1 MMFLLLSCGGPLPVE
16 DTDEVVLEVVETKA
30 VEHMEPVALLTRASL
45 DLRGVRPSVEEIE
58 AVEADPLAVEDLID
72 GFLQDERFAGRVR
85 SLYADIYLTK
95 QDTWYVTAALAGL
108 DAEDQPEWAAS
119 IGEEPLRI
127 LSRIADE
134 DLPYTELVTGDWTM
148 TNDLL
153 AEAWPLEADEG
164 DGWRVGHYT
173 DGRPHAG
180 ILSTNGM
187 WWRYQSNATNANR
200 ARANAISK
208 IVLCTDYL
216 SKPITFERDVDLLDA
231 DAVNDALV
239 NNPGCAACHHSL
251 DPLAAYLWG
260 FYYTDYYSAIDTAG
274 YHPEREYLWADY
286 TDDVAPGYYGEPG
299 YTLTDLGQ
307 SLAAD
312 PLLVECAADQAMS
325 VLLQRDTS
333 LVDQTD
339 LNTHR
344 AAFLDAGLRMRPLL
358 RSVVDSDAYRSA
370 PSDDER
376 LAGAKLLGVDQ
387 LASSIEDLT
396 GFRFTYAGY
405 DMMSTDTYGLRTLAG
420 GVDGQFVT
428 QPAREP
434 MTTMVLVQERLAQG
448 AARYVVETDSG
459 SDTPALF
466 LYVDFTETPATNR
479 EAMVEQLQHLHLRVF
494 GTRVAADGLEVE
506 ANLQLWEALYAIDGD
521 PAEAWVGVLSVLLR
535 DPLFLVY

>member
-1 MMFLLLSCGGPLPVE
+1 MILFLSCAQPLPV
-16 DTDEVVLEVVETKA
+16 DDAEVAEVVETQPVA
-30 VEHMEPVALLTRASL
+30 IEHMSAVALLTRASL
-45 DLRGVRPSVEEIE
+45 DLRGVRPTLDEIE
-58 AVEADPLAVEDLID
+58 QVEADATAVEGLID
-72 GFLQDERFAGRVR
+72 AFLVDERFASRVR
-85 SLYADIYLTK
+85 SLYSEIYLTQ
-95 QDTWYVTAALAGL
+95 QDTWYVTAELAGL

-119 IGEEPLRI
+119 IGQEPLRI

-134 DLPYTELVTGDWTM
+134 DLPYTDLVTADWTM

-153 AEAWPLEADEG
+153 AEAWPIEAVEG
-164 DGWRVGHYT
+164 EGWRVGTYT
-173 DGRPHAG
+173 DGRPAAG

-187 WWRYQSNATNANR
+187 WWRYMSNTTNGNR
-200 ARANAISK
+200 ARANAVSK

-216 SKPITFERDVDLLDA
+216 AKPITFERDVNLLDG

-260 FYYTDYYSAIDTAG
+260 FYYTNMYSAIDTAA
-274 YHPEREYLWADY
+274 YHPEREHMWADY

-312 PLLVECAADQAMS
+312 PLMVECAAEQAMQ
-325 VLLQRDTS
+325 VLLQRETS
-333 LVDQTD
+333 LEDQAD
-339 LNTHR
+339 LNAHR
-344 AAFLDAGLRMRPLL
+344 AAFLESELRMRPLL
-358 RSVVDSDAYRSA
+358 RSVVDSDAYRAA
-370 PSDDER
+370 PSDDPR
-376 LAGAKLLGVDQ
+376 LASAKLLGVDQ
-387 LASSIEDLT
+387 LSSSVEDLT

-448 AARYVVETDSG
+448 ASRYVVENDSRA
-459 SDTPALF
+459 DEPRLF
-466 LYVDFTETPATNR
+466 LYVDFTETPTTNR
-479 EAMVEQLQHLHLRVF
+479 EAMVEQIQHLHVRIF
-494 GTRVAADGLEVE
+494 GARVAADGLEVE
-506 ANLQLWEALYAIDGD
+506 ANLALWEELYAIDGD
-521 PAEAWVGVLSVLLR
+521 PAEAWTGLLSVLLR
-535 DPLFLVY
+535 DPRFLVY